1 MAAFGPLISDCRV
14 HEEGR
19 RMNLRA
25 LDLNLLV
32 VFDAVMQDRSVTKAA
47 ERLHM
52 AQPALSHALGRLR
65 QALGDEL
72 FIRTPEG
79 MTPTPKAESLGD
91 GVRVALSDLRMI
103 LGSAEPFEPA
113 SAERRFAIAVN
124 NHAAL
129 VLAPPLAAAAREEAP
144 GVLLDFRPSG
154 TLDLVDRLDR
164 GELDLVIGETIAP
177 ADRFRDIRLH
187 DDGFAVLMRRGHVA
201 SAPGALTM
209 ARFAALPHLIV
220 TSSREGIEFVDETLA
235 RQGLSR
241 RIALGAPLA
250 GHPGGAAAIGHGRGH
265 QRTSGPGI
273 RAHGAAGRRP
283 PAVSVV
289 EPDDRHALASPGR
302 RGPVASVVANP
313 GAAHREDDGLKTA
326 SRQAERQAET
336 TGVLP
341 SPRR

>member
-113 SAERRFAIAVN
+113 TAERRFAIAVN

-129 VLAPPLAAAAREEAP
+129 VLAPPLAAVAREEAP

-241 RIALGAPLA
+241 RIALGAPLLA
-250 GHPGGAAAIGHGRGH
+250 TPAALLQSDMVAVISERAAREFARMAPLAVVPLPFPSSNLTTAMLWHRRVGAAPSHRWL
-265 QRTSGPGI
+265 RTLV
-273 RAHGAAGRRP
+273 RRI
-283 PAVSVV
+283 A
-289 EPDDRHALASPGR
+289 R
-302 RGPVASVVANP
+302 
-313 GAAHREDDGLKTA
+313 
-326 SRQAERQAET
+326 T
-336 TGVLP
+336 TG
-341 SPRR
+341 